1 MASIHGTVSTIL
13 AAVIMAP
20 CSPCMN
26 CERLALKSSIPSCVY
41 SFSVQVAIGEPGSVP
56 ATRATASS
64 GLSCSV
70 TSRSGSTSVDQ
81 SRSVTLFHCDPIALL

>member
-26 CERLALKSSIPSCVY
+26 WLSWALKLSTPSAVSSLSPQ
-41 SFSVQVAIGEPGSVP
+41 FPIGEPS
-56 ATRATASS
+56 
-64 GLSCSV
+64 
-70 TSRSGSTSVDQ
+70 TSRAAAVSCMSGVLLSTRPSGSTSVSQ
-81 SRSVTLFHCDPIALL
+81 SSSVTLFHCELIALL

>member
-26 CERLALKSSIPSCVY
+26 CERFALNISIPSCEY
-41 SFSVQVAIGEPGSVP
+41 SFSVHVAMGEPGSVP

-64 GLSCSV
+64 GLSCSA
-70 TSRSGSTSVDQ
+70 TSRSGSTSMDQ
-81 SRSVTLFHCDPIALL
+81 SRSVTLFHCEPMALL